1 MFVQM
6 ITNTAKHGHE
16 DAYLAASRRFAA
28 DMTATSGCLASY
40 VWQATDDPAVVVNVN
55 LWESAEA
62 CAADDGST
70 FLAHKAEL
78 KPHFAGNVTTMY
90 EVR

>member
-6 ITNTAKHGHE
+6 ITNTAKAGHE
-16 DAYLAASRRFAA
+16 NAYLAASQRFAA
-28 DMTATSGCLASY
+28 DMGTVQGCVASY
-40 VWQATDDPAVVVNVN
+40 VWQAVDDSAVVVNVN

-62 CAADDGST
+62 CAADDGSV

-78 KPHFAGNVTTMY
+78 KPHFAGNVTTTY